1 MTQAVSHRSED
12 NLPTHHPSL
21 IEEVQETLHFVASL
35 KHKTFVAKLG
45 GSTLEYQRAV
55 LQDLIWLHELGVKVV
70 LVHGGGPS
78 ITAWLGKLNIPTHF
92 EQGMRVTDAQTL
104 EVVRMVLCGRINQ
117 ELVAVAAQLGGNVVG
132 VCGTDSNMVQSHIG
146 NDRLVLVGEIE

>member
-12 NLPTHHPSL
+12 NLPTNHSSL

-45 GSTLEYQRAV
+45 GSTLKYQQAV

-78 ITAWLGKLNIPTHF
+78 IRTWLQKLNIPARF
-92 EQGMRVTDAQTL
+92 EQGMRVTERQPL
-104 EVVRMVLCGRINQ
+104 EWVRVGWCGQINQ
-117 ELVAVAAQLGGNVVG
+117 ELV
-132 VCGTDSNMVQSHIG
+132 
-146 NDRLVLVGEIE
+146 

>member
-12 NLPTHHPSL
+12 NLPTNHSSL

-70 LVHGGGPS
+70 LVHRGGPS
-78 ITAWLGKLNIPTHF
+78 ITEWLGKFNIPPRF
-92 EQGMRVTDAQTL
+92 YEGRRVTAP
-104 EVVRMVLCGRINQ
+104 R
-117 ELVAVAAQLGGNVVG
+117 
-132 VCGTDSNMVQSHIG
+132 
-146 NDRLVLVGEIE
+146 